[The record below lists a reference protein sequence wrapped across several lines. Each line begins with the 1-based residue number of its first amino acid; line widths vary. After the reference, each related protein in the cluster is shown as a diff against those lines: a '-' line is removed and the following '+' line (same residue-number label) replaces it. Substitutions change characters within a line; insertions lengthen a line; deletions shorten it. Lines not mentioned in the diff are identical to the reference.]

1 MKVYHQTNKKNIQ
14 SIMEQG
20 LLINQNNC
28 MTEGGY
34 WSFDY
39 YGCRPLFVSFG
50 REFIYPEDY
59 IGDSEDDELISLEVD
74 ISDMEIL
81 PDLPSL
87 IDEGGIIDNHN
98 HVIWWK
104 EGEEPEALLE
114 YINDDGEINIH
125 DLLIP
130 HSDVALA
137 VINLTK
143 TAIVKENISIE
154 RLKVIEPVINRSKA
168 SKITKNLVI

>member
-1 MKVYHQTNKKNIQ
+1 MKAYHQTNEKNIP
-14 SIMEQG
+14 SIMERG
-20 LLINQNNC
+20 LLINQDNC

-39 YGCRPLFVSFG
+39 YGCRPLFVSFD

-59 IGDSEDDELISLEVD
+59 IGESEDDKLVSLEVD
-74 ISDMEIL
+74 ITGMELL

-87 IDEGGIIDNHN
+87 IDEGGIIDSHN

-104 EGEEPEALLE
+104 EGEEPESLLG

-130 HSDVALA
+130 NSEVGMA
-137 VINLTK
+137 VMSLTK
-143 TAIVKENISIE
+143 TAIIKENITVDKI
-154 RLKVIEPVINRSKA
+154 KVVEPIIHKLRMTNKFVI
-168 SKITKNLVI
+168 